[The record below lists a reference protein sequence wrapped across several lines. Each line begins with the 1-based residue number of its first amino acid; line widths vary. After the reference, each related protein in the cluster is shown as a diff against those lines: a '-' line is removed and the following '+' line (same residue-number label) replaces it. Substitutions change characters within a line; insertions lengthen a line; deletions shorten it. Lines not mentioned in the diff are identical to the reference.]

1 MLCSG
6 NRWHGGPFRMSAA
19 RLPDLAGGGA
29 PTMSMDLLQ
38 NARPRRLQRFLTLS
52 DGRLCGAAWGA
63 ANPGTAREGGY
74 TPGPERRQPVD

>member
-1 MLCSG
+1 MLCNG

-38 NARPRRLQRFLTLS
+38 NARPRRLHRFLTLS
-52 DGRLCGAAWGA
+52 DWRLCGGRWGH
-63 ANPGTAREGGY
+63 
-74 TPGPERRQPVD
+74 RQPGDFARRRL

>member
-6 NRWHGGPFRMSAA
+6 NRWHWGPFRMSAA

-52 DGRLCGAAWGA
+52 DWRLCGGRWGA
-63 ANPGTAREGGY
+63 PPTRGLREKAAINPARRGANR
-74 TPGPERRQPVD
+74 

>member
-6 NRWHGGPFRMSAA
+6 NRWHWGPFRMSAA

-29 PTMSMDLLQ
+29 PTISMDLLQ
-38 NARPRRLQRFLTLS
+38 NARPIRLQRFLTLS
-52 DGRLCGAAWGA
+52 DGRLCGAAWGT

-74 TPGPERRQPVD
+74 KPGPERRQPVD